1 MSVLRQIVPTQFG
14 HVHLRSEG
22 PPSAV
27 PMVLLHMSPRSGQ
40 MYERLQAQLGR
51 RSIAVDRL
59 GYGHSDAPARPLTMV
74 EYAMAT
80 VEALDGAGITGRF
93 DVLGMHT
100 GSLEALEIAHLVP
113 HRVRRV
119 GIIAIP
125 VFTAGERRDEFG
137 GLARMRVA
145 PVEDGTH
152 LLDAWRARFAY
163 RKPPFDLADVQRR
176 LVDYLLAP
184 LPGQA
189 YSAVFGYDAA
199 PRLTKLTTP
208 LVAFDPRD
216 DVHEVTVRAR
226 PLLPPGATFV
236 DLPDFDLEFL
246 RTHTAQFVRLLD
258 EHLPA

>member
-1 MSVLRQIVPTQFG
+1 MSARRQIVPTQFG

-22 PPSAV
+22 PECEV
-27 PMVLLHMSPRSGQ
+27 PLVLLHMSPRSSQ

-59 GYGHSDAPARPLTMV
+59 GYGHSDAPARALSMV

-80 VEALDGAGITGRF
+80 VEALDAAGVTSRF

-100 GSLEALEIAHLVP
+100 GSLEALEIGHLVP
-113 HRVRRV
+113 QRVRRI

-125 VFTAGERRDEFG
+125 VFTAEERAGGIG
-137 GLARMRVA
+137 GLAHVRVT
-145 PVEDGTH
+145 PVEDGSH
-152 LLDAWRARFAY
+152 LLEAWRARFAY
-163 RKPPFDLADVQRR
+163 RTPPYDLADVQRR
-176 LVDYLLAP
+176 LVDFLRAP
-184 LPGQA
+184 LPAQA
-189 YSAVFGYDAA
+189 YSAACAYDAG
-199 PRLTKLTTP
+199 PRLQTLPTP

-216 DVHEVTVRAR
+216 DVHAVTVRSRA
-226 PLLPPGATFV
+226 LLPPGAVFV

-246 RTHTAQFVRLLD
+246 RTRTAQFVRLLD